1 MAYTELEECIEME
14 FKYDKIFWPYFGSM
28 QAQISA
34 PDTEY
39 CREIEGKNVEIV
51 VRFSVKSFEDF
62 ESNDDPDEHSVLTQF
77 KILVDFIPTPD
88 RSKRV
93 LFD

>member
-1 MAYTELEECIEME
+1 MQVQIE
-14 FKYDKIFWPYFGSM
+14 
-28 QAQISA
+28 A
-34 PDTEY
+34 PDTPK
-39 CREIEGKNVEIV
+39 CRKIEASHVEIV
-51 VRFSVKSFEDF
+51 VRFKVKSLEDF
-62 ESNDDPDEHSVLTQF
+62 ESIEEQEDATILTQF